1 LDSVRVL
8 LVVTSLL
15 VEVIMD
21 LLAAQFV
28 VNDIPSVPLG
38 FI

>member
-21 LLAAQFV
+21 LLAAQFI
-28 VNDIPSVPLG
+28 VNDILSVPLG